1 MKIYID
7 SEFKCYTSNSDGIYR
22 EVETTLFNA
31 KCNEFVEGY
40 RYVPSGE
47 SWTRSDGAVFYG
59 EMIAPWKPYSEL
71 DGEQREYERQQFETY
86 KNENTELKSNQNEL
100 NVSYQEGINSI

>member
-7 SEFKCYTSNSDGIYR
+7 SEFKCHTSNSDGIYR

-31 KCNEFVEGY
+31 KCDEFVEGY

-47 SWTRSDGAVFYG
+47 SWTRSDGAMFYG

-71 DGEQREYERQQFETY
+71 DSVQREYERQQL
-86 KNENTELKSNQNEL
+86 NELKNIQTDL
-100 NVSYQEGINSI
+100 NTSYQEGINSI